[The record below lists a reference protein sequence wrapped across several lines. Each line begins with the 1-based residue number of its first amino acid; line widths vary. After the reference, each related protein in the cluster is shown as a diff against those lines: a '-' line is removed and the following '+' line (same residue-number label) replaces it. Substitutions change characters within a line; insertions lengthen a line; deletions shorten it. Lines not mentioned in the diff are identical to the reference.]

1 MLRRGALAL
10 WGAAALGGCAEDVP
24 PSAPPRRD
32 AGAWPDL
39 GPVENGCS
47 AERLRELAADARR
60 EGDAWVLSAD
70 NGARAVQGAL
80 LAPCAT
86 AEHVTVWR
94 HVMTREARVEVT
106 VDSADPME
114 TVAWVLDRCEPVL
127 AEPLACSSSTP
138 TEGGGRRANLVT
150 VAIER
155 AGTSVYV
162 AVGGAQ
168 RPPREGEGPRSA
180 LGRFTLRV
188 SEQPAIA
195 TGQPCSSAGSLAEC
209 AADASCQRGEF
220 RGALVCL
227 ADGTRNGRCRGA
239 GEVCDVG
246 LRCVDSYCRGPVP
259 EGAACD
265 PDDLHACAAGSLCI
279 ALGATVRCIADG
291 AFAGRCRTAGS
302 PCDEGLLCDLDPSE
316 RFARCASLL
325 GDGDVCDVS
334 DVHRICARGSTCV
347 NDADTTD
354 ALVYRCQRDGGRR
367 GTCRVADPPCE
378 EGLACRGVPGDSSS
392 YCLPAVLTGAACT
405 LQRTV
410 DACEDF
416 GLCTP
421 DGVGGG
427 VCRAGP
433 YAAAASVAGARLDAC
448 EGGASLAFAAGERH
462 VERPVVAPFT
472 VTFFGARYDR
482 LWPSF
487 QGYAVFGERAPLD
500 TIYARFPIRGE
511 GPLVA
516 PLLGDLTPTATS
528 RVCAR
533 VDAAPPRVLLS
544 WRDFGLDGRVGARI
558 DVTAAVS
565 AGGEVE
571 FQYLTLDTGVA
582 ARTSAAPLAL
592 AVGLQGDTGTLYRA
606 ARLPAGGT
614 GLRFVPR

>member
-421 DGVGGG
+421 DGVG
-427 VCRAGP
+427 
-433 YAAAASVAGARLDAC
+433 D
-448 EGGASLAFAAGERH
+448 
-462 VERPVVAPFT
+462 
-472 VTFFGARYDR
+472 
-482 LWPSF
+482 
-487 QGYAVFGERAPLD
+487 
-500 TIYARFPIRGE
+500 
-511 GPLVA
+511 
-516 PLLGDLTPTATS
+516 
-528 RVCAR
+528 
-533 VDAAPPRVLLS
+533 
-544 WRDFGLDGRVGARI
+544 GLDVRI
-558 DVTAAVS
+558 DAGSRADLDSQPS
-565 AGGEVE
+565 AEA
-571 FQYLTLDTGVA
+571 LDP
-582 ARTSAAPLAL
+582 RHP
-592 AVGLQGDTGTLYRA
+592 RA
-606 ARLPAGGT
+606 ARGPLAQQRCVPT
-614 GLRFVPR
+614 GLPGSLAMGMDICGDGSMLVIDLPGHTPGHQGLYLPRTQGSPVLLVGDACWSRAAYTEIRLPPRPVQRFMAEPTAYRAVIADLAQVHRTLPEVLIVPSHCAPSIAAARAELASA